1 MGKPL
6 DDMPVYATK
15 ASQFNDHGTTE
26 LYNRLVSKVKR
37 NSDLNLKTFVEQEI
51 TDEVTI
57 IPPKRVR
64 YLSEIVENNK
74 QYDANIEKQAELAR
88 TMYHIEGVKNIISNE
103 VLDTEYQK
111 AEKELQQENIDFLK
125 TGMIRKSFPCR
136 VLFLFRKRKRN

>member
-1 MGKPL
+1 M
-6 DDMPVYATK
+6 
-15 ASQFNDHGTTE
+15 
-26 LYNRLVSKVKR
+26 VSKVNEKFA
-37 NSDLNLKTFVEQEI
+37 DLNLQGFVEQEI

-88 TMYHIEGVKNIISNE
+88 KMYHIEGVKNIISNE
-103 VLDTEYQK
+103 ALDAEYQK

-125 TGMIRKSFPCR
+125 TWDDTKKLSTKNFTLIS
-136 VLFLFRKRKRN
+136 